1 MKYSSLIVPAMALAC
16 VAAPLHADETRLL
29 GINGKVYTLTAA
41 EGDAME
47 FLYRAMPM
55 SDRLMMEPEYFL
67 RNVRCSLKARE
78 ELPWGKN
85 VPDDIWRHFVLP
97 VRSNNEYIDN
107 FRTAYYAELRDRV
120 KNLSMKDAALEVN
133 HWLHEKVT
141 YEPSDARTSAPMS
154 TIKSAKGRCG
164 EESVLGVAAFR
175 AVGIPARQVYTP
187 RWAHTDDNH
196 AWVEVWV
203 DGKWYFL
210 GACEPE
216 PELNRAWFN
225 APASRGM
232 LMHTRVFGQ
241 YPGPEQIIGVRD
253 GITEINVT
261 DNYVPVREAVVTVVD
276 RQGKPVKGVKVEYKI
291 YNYAEF
297 FTAAS
302 MDTDVMGRAMLRTG
316 QGNMLAWAS
325 DGNYFGFTLIDS
337 PNTRVVLDHK
347 IGEVFSTELDIVP
360 PAENPIPTHATDAQ
374 IAENQIRF
382 DRENA
387 MRAAYEESFFGGR
400 FCERN
405 INDLP
410 DFLTDEQRAEADY
423 YLKHARGNWLSIYDF
438 INATTEAR
446 MPEALALL
454 GAISEKDLHDTPA
467 RVLINTLMMT
477 PPQPDNEL
485 YVDYIL
491 NPRVANELLS
501 DYRLTLRMPGKEKGL
516 TPEEAIDYIT
526 ANVKVNNAANAYRV
540 PIIPEKVWK
549 NREADSRSRDIFF
562 VALCRNGGT
571 PARIDPVTGACQYHD
586 GKSWITVDFAKA
598 VKESVPEGIVK
609 ASYEPTRYLSDPQY
623 YRHFSISSMKSGSPR
638 QLEFGDDMGE
648 SYATILRDGTSL
660 PQGYYLLTT
669 GMRQADGS
677 VKATLSFFNIE
688 ANKTTDLPLVMRHSP
703 GSIEV
708 IGAINPE
715 APYLPAGAPEQQSIL
730 STTGRGYFLIA
741 MLGDTD
747 EPSNHAVTDME
758 SITSLLNDWGRPIV
772 VLGRERRELS
782 GLQNLHYGSDPS
794 GDIRDMLSGAVQTQN
809 TEERA
814 TLPLIMVADSFG
826 RVVFF
831 TNGYD
836 TSLAAKLQNLLPAL

>member
-1 MKYSSLIVPAMALAC
+1 MKLSKFLIPTLALLCPASLV
-16 VAAPLHADETRLL
+16 HAEDNRLI
-29 GINGKVYTLTAA
+29 GINGKVYNVTPQ
-41 EGDAME
+41 EGEAME
-47 FLYRAMPM
+47 FLYGSMPM
-55 SDRLMMEPEYFL
+55 SDRLMMEPDYFL
-67 RNVRCSLKARE
+67 RNVRCSLRARE
-78 ELPWGKN
+78 EMPWGKS

-97 VRSNNEYIDN
+97 VRSNNEYLDD
-107 FRTAYYAELRDRV
+107 FRTVYYSELRDRV
-120 KNLSMKDAALEVN
+120 EGLSMKDAALEVN

-154 TIKSAKGRCG
+154 TIKTAKGRCG

-232 LMHTRVFGQ
+232 LMHTRVFGR

-276 RQGKPVKGVKVEYKI
+276 TQGKPVSGINVEYKI

-297 FTAAS
+297 YTAAS
-302 MDTDVMGRAMLRTG
+302 RKTDSKGRTMLRTG
-316 QGNMLAWAS
+316 KGNMLAWAT
-325 DGNYFGFTLIDS
+325 DGKMFGFSLIDS
-337 PNTRVVLDHK
+337 PSTQVVLNHK
-347 IGEVFSTELDIVP
+347 IGEVFNVDFDIVP
-360 PAENPIPTHATDAQ
+360 PAENPIPTTATETQ
-374 IAENQIRF
+374 IEENARRF
-382 DRENA
+382 QRENEI
-387 MRAAYEESFFGGR
+387 RGIYEDSFFGGR
-400 FCERN
+400 FCERTMK
-405 INDLP
+405 DLP
-410 DFLTDEQRAEADY
+410 RFMTPEQKAEAEK
-423 YLKHARGNWLSIYDF
+423 YLKKARGNWYAIYDF
-438 INATTEAR
+438 LNATPAER
-446 MPEALALL
+446 MPEALAML

-467 RVLINTLMMT
+467 FVLTSTLAAT
-477 PPQPDNEL
+477 PSQIDNPL
-485 YVDYIL
+485 YIDYIL
-491 NPRVANELLS
+491 NPRIANELLTN
-501 DYRLTLRMPGKEKGL
+501 YRQTLRMPDKENGL
-516 TPEEAIDYIT
+516 TPEEAIDYIN
-526 ANVKVNNAANAYRV
+526 ANIKVNDSANAYRV
-540 PIIPEKVWK
+540 PVVPTSVWK
-549 NREADSRSRDIFF
+549 AREADSRSRDIFF

-586 GKSWITVDFAKA
+586 GKNWITVDFAKSI
-598 VKESVPEGIVK
+598 KESVPEGIVK
-609 ASYEPTRYLSDPQY
+609 ASYEPTRYLADPQY
-623 YRHFSISSMKSGSPR
+623 YRHFSISSMKGGTPR

-648 SYATILRDGTSL
+648 SYNTILREGTSL

-677 VKATLSFFNIE
+677 VKASLSFFNIN
-688 ANKTTDLPLVMRHSP
+688 AGKTTEQPLVMRHTP

-708 IGAINPE
+708 IGSINPE
-715 APYLPAGAPEQQSIL
+715 ALYQPVGSSDKSSLL
-730 STTGRGYFLIA
+730 STTGRGYFFIA

-747 EPSNHAVTDME
+747 EPSNHAVTEMA

-772 VLGRERRELS
+772 VIGRNRDELR
-782 GLQNLHYGSDPS
+782 GLSQLHYGSDPD
-794 GDIRDMLSGAVQTQN
+794 GNIREMLANAVQSS
-809 TEERA
+809 A
-814 TLPLIMVADSFG
+814 TDEVRNLPLIMVADSFG